1 MNDQIV
7 IQSAWKNG
15 VVDGELLIFDVVAK
29 RLLAYMDVADGVI
42 TNILDVTSTDSND
55 ALKERQKR
63 FRYGFP
69 PPNEKETVEK
79 RVDKPKRVMKPR
91 MRNNRNVLLASQLP
105 SSSFSSTLV
114 ISEYS
119 ESLPV
124 VNRMVRKIVI
134 SQHCLCS
141 IDIDFVLYD
150 FLKLSEVEIMSDS
163 LHVIRTMCFIDL
175 PSLRSIR
182 IAENCCNSKKELYRL
197 TEMNSRMFRIQNCR
211 SLESVSIG
219 SDSFYEFSYFSIL
232 DAPRIRSIELGT
244 KVFVRCFNLAM
255 NNVPRLQSF
264 QIGPKSFLC
273 LSAFCTNGMMG
284 LETFRIQASS
294 VQFIKVFELSNFPRL
309 STVYF
314 EEKALL
320 YTSEIRF
327 QNLPRLS
334 QIKFERENLSYCPSL
349 QLEQLPLLQRFE
361 CGKDCFSSCKTM
373 RFLHL
378 PTLEILTFGENACAQ
393 LVELALCDLP
403 SLRWFSASQN
413 ALKSLQKIEVTDV
426 NRAMSPKCVKI
437 ANRFA
442 IPDTV
447 GDPSHPIL
455 HTFLS
460 FPPAPSS
467 APASASAP
475 TPTPS
480 SSS

>member
-1 MNDQIV
+1 MSSVSVSYLEDKGKQNSEEKKGIIQQDIDHILKASVGDSCNLSNYDAFYGDKVGFLPHGPGIMRMNDQIV

-232 DAPRIRSIELGT
+232 GFDRRS
-244 KVFVRCFNLAM
+244 
-255 NNVPRLQSF
+255 
-264 QIGPKSFLC
+264 
-273 LSAFCTNGMMG
+273 
-284 LETFRIQASS
+284 
-294 VQFIKVFELSNFPRL
+294 
-309 STVYF
+309 
-314 EEKALL
+314 
-320 YTSEIRF
+320 
-327 QNLPRLS
+327 
-334 QIKFERENLSYCPSL
+334 
-349 QLEQLPLLQRFE
+349 
-361 CGKDCFSSCKTM
+361 
-373 RFLHL
+373 H
-378 PTLEILTFGENACAQ
+378 
-393 LVELALCDLP
+393 
-403 SLRWFSASQN
+403 
-413 ALKSLQKIEVTDV
+413 
-426 NRAMSPKCVKI
+426 
-437 ANRFA
+437 
-442 IPDTV
+442 
-447 GDPSHPIL
+447 
-455 HTFLS
+455 
-460 FPPAPSS
+460 
-467 APASASAP
+467 
-475 TPTPS
+475 
-480 SSS
+480 

>member
-1 MNDQIV
+1 
-7 IQSAWKNG
+7 
-15 VVDGELLIFDVVAK
+15 
-29 RLLAYMDVADGVI
+29 
-42 TNILDVTSTDSND
+42 
-55 ALKERQKR
+55 
-63 FRYGFP
+63 
-69 PPNEKETVEK
+69 
-79 RVDKPKRVMKPR
+79 
-91 MRNNRNVLLASQLP
+91 
-105 SSSFSSTLV
+105 
-114 ISEYS
+114 
-119 ESLPV
+119 
-124 VNRMVRKIVI
+124 
-134 SQHCLCS
+134 
-141 IDIDFVLYD
+141 
-150 FLKLSEVEIMSDS
+150 
-163 LHVIRTMCFIDL
+163 
-175 PSLRSIR
+175 
-182 IAENCCNSKKELYRL
+182 
-197 TEMNSRMFRIQNCR
+197 
-211 SLESVSIG
+211 
-219 SDSFYEFSYFSIL
+219 
-232 DAPRIRSIELGT
+232 
-244 KVFVRCFNLAM
+244 
-255 NNVPRLQSF
+255 
-264 QIGPKSFLC
+264 
-273 LSAFCTNGMMG
+273 MMG

-294 VQFIKVFELSNFPRL
+294 VQFIKVFELSSTALLRFLPDSLADFPRL

-327 QNLPRLS
+327 QSRSLALFFSLDLPRLS

-467 APASASAP
+467 AP
-475 TPTPS
+475 TPS